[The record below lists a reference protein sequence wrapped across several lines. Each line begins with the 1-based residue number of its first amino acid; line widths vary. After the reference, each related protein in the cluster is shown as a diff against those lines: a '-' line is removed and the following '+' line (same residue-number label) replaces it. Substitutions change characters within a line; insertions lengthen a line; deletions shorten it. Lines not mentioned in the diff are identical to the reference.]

1 MNKEMEYRR
10 ERMNLIKRMREIL
23 DQADAAGKIDGAQ
36 EEEFR
41 RLENRIGELDEL
53 IDREERV
60 RELERSIEGSIEEV
74 PITAAG
80 KVENRVVDPR
90 ATEEYRSAFLAW
102 VRSGRREIEARDLYK
117 GSDPAGGYL
126 VPVAL
131 EKKVIELAS
140 EASVLRQLGEVV
152 TSSTDVK
159 IPVEASLP
167 TFSFVAERGS
177 YPDTSGTFDIVQL
190 EAHKAG
196 GIIKVSEELLADS
209 AVDLESYL
217 ARQFARAQAA
227 LENTKFVNGS
237 GSGEPRGL
245 LQDAQTGV
253 TTASSSAIT
262 FDEIKSLIYSLDD
275 TYAQKAAMLM
285 HRTTALA
292 IALLKDDTG
301 QYYWSEREQA
311 GRPRTLLGYPVYTL
325 SSMPTIGASA
335 KIIAFGDF
343 SFYRIQDRLGMTVLK
358 LVERYADTGMIGFR
372 PTFRTDG
379 SLLLSEAVQLLV
391 MHS

>member
-1 MNKEMEYRR
+1 MSKEIEYRR

-23 DQADAAGKIDGAQ
+23 DQADKDGKIDGAQ
-36 EEEFR
+36 DEEFR
-41 RLENRIGELDEL
+41 RLEARVVELDEL
-53 IDREERV
+53 IHREERV
-60 RELERSIEGSIEEV
+60 RELERSVEGSLAEV
-74 PITAAG
+74 PVATS
-80 KVENRVVDPR
+80 KEERTVDPR
-90 ATEEYRSAFLAW
+90 ATEEYRSAFYNW
-102 VRSGRREIEARDLYK
+102 VRSGRRDIEARELYK

-131 EKKVIELAS
+131 EAKVIELAS
-140 EASVLRQLGEVV
+140 ESSIIRKLGEVV

-159 IPVEASLP
+159 IPVEASIP

-177 YPDTSGTFDIVQL
+177 YSEASGTLDIVQL

-196 GIIKVSEELLADS
+196 GIVKVSEELLADA
-209 AVDLESYL
+209 AVDLEAYL

-227 LENTKFVNGS
+227 LENAKFVNGS

-245 LQDAQTGV
+245 LADADTGV
-253 TTASSSAIT
+253 TTAANNAIT
-262 FDEIKSLIYSLDD
+262 MDELKELIFSLDD

-285 HRTTALA
+285 HSTTALA

-301 QYYWSEREQA
+301 AYYWSEREQA
-311 GRPRTLLGYPVYTL
+311 TRPRTLLGFPVYTL
-325 SSMPTIGASA
+325 STMPTIQASA
-335 KIIAFGDF
+335 KVIAFGDF

-358 LVERYADTGMIGFR
+358 LVERYADTGMVGFR

-379 SLLLSEAVQLLV
+379 SLLLGEAVKLLV